1 MSVKFT
7 NWSKYS
13 GLLDSRSKG
22 TEEEQREFW
31 GEFVAFCW
39 RDHYCYK
46 NPGYTIGK
54 LLEVSDE
61 IDDAAF
67 KSAMETYDGPAN
79 WKKRLDAHSSLASIA
94 AVLALPAVQ
103 VSVKNDGTIKVRGG
117 PASDKLWFEAG
128 INASKV

>member
-1 MSVKFT
+1 MSVKMT
-7 NWSKYS
+7 NWTKYS
-13 GLLDSRSKG
+13 GLLDILSKG
-22 TEEEQREFW
+22 TEEEQRKSW
-31 GEFVAFCW
+31 GEFVTYCW

-46 NPGYTIGK
+46 NPSNTIGK

-79 WKKRLDAHSSLASIA
+79 WKKRRNAHSSLASIA